1 MKKIKIFNIL
11 ITDID
16 KNKILQMCLDK
27 IQKKKKIFII
37 TLNSLMVINYLFN
50 KQFFKAVKNADLII
64 PDGYGIILAGN
75 IFHRSIK
82 NHLPGIDLTYNLLG
96 MAHDKKF
103 SVFLL
108 GSTWQVIDKVFRNFK
123 KWFAGAKFLGR
134 YYGYFDLHEEKK
146 LIAGINKVKPDI
158 LLVGI
163 GTPKQEIW
171 INDNLKKLEAQ
182 VIMGIGGSFDVISG
196 KKKRAPIKWRE
207 RHLEWLYRSI
217 TSPAKII
224 NLFKILFYC
233 LIMLYF
239 KLFKK

>member
-1 MKKIKIFNIL
+1 MKKIKIFNIP

-64 PDGYGIILAGN
+64 PDGYGIILAGK

-96 MAHDKKF
+96 MAHDKKL

-108 GSTWQVIDKVFRNFK
+108 GSTRQIIDKVFRNFK

-196 KKKRAPIKWRE
+196 KKKRAPIKWRK

-239 KLFKK
+239 KLFKR